1 MKSDEV
7 LYLNE
12 IKRLRHELRIKDAE
26 LVNARREIALLRE
39 QSHAR
44 GSYILG
50 RDPDDTTTKP
60 TRRPGFRR
68 NLVRIALKHGILVRK
83 VKIS

>member
-7 LYLNE
+7 LYLDE

-26 LVNARREIALLRE
+26 LVNAHREIALLRE

-50 RDPDDTTTKP
+50 RDPDDTTKP
-60 TRRPGFRR
+60 THRPGFRR
-68 NLVRIALKHGILVRK
+68 NLVRIARKHGILVRK